1 MNVPKLPDWR
11 VLWQQRRVRV
21 GVKSLLG
28 GLLLLTVTSF
38 FAVPPLLRW
47 AVESQGS
54 KALGR
59 VVTVQGV
66 SFNPLTLSA
75 RVEGLRIAE
84 ADGKGE
90 FLSLGLLRANL
101 SMASIWH
108 LGAVLDGLRIEQPVL
123 HVTRLDEAR
132 FNFSDILDRFA
143 AAPKDATPSEPARFS
158 LNNIELADGRIEF
171 DDRPAGRVH
180 KIEQINIGV
189 PFLSSLPTKVET
201 FVQPKLEANINGSDF
216 SLLGQ
221 LKPFADH
228 REASLDLVFE
238 SFDVT
243 QYLMYVPGKLPIKI
257 ERAKLASDLR
267 LVWSEAS
274 EKTPASLVLSGK
286 LGLSEVLLKDGQGA
300 ALFAV
305 DALGV
310 EIERIEPLSNPA
322 VVRLSTVHIDAP
334 KLDLSRAKNGELN
347 LLALANAAPAKP
359 EKAAATKLAVS
370 TSKPPLISISKLVVS
385 KGVVRW
391 HDEAVPGGY
400 SFKLSPLEIQLDKF
414 DLAGSQPAALQL
426 KAQGDGGVALAL
438 SARLGIKDARY
449 GGHFALSGVD
459 IEALRPYYVAA
470 FDRAQLRGVAAVQG
484 DFAVEPGK
492 EGNAVGLDKLV
503 LDVKDFSLGEL
514 KAKTPLI
521 SVLDSHAEGASVNL
535 ATREVNLGNYSN
547 KGLRVNLARD
557 KDGALNLVSLL
568 QAKSRANEKAQVV
581 LLDKLE
587 TVATAAKVVAPPIK
601 ADAPWRLKLGEAV
614 LSGGSL
620 HFADNSGST
629 PVALDVAEIGL
640 RVKDWNNQPGAQ
652 AQTELTARVNKAGR
666 VAIGGRLGTAPL
678 KGALRLDLRA
688 VDLLAVQPYVEDVYR
703 ILITRGN
710 LSARG
715 NLVFDLAN
723 ADKPDLRYTGL
734 LAVDDFNALDRIN
747 DSDFMRWKSF
757 SFDDIKL
764 QTQPQSFATREIRV
778 ENFYSRLILDAQ
790 GRLNVRELAASEAAG
805 GPPAA
810 AASEPLAALSAP
822 LAAKPGA
829 ALPQVKIDKIV
840 LVNAHVNYLDR
851 FVKPNYE
858 ANLLALNGSLSA
870 LSSDQTS
877 VAALDLAA
885 SLDGAAPV
893 SIVGELNPF
902 RQDGFLDI
910 RAQVRDVDLTGVS
923 TYTSKFVGYGVEKGK
938 LSMALQYKIRD
949 RKLSAENRVTLDQLT
964 FGKRVDSP
972 EATTL
977 PVLFAV
983 SLLKDRHGVIDVNL
997 PISGSLDDP
1006 QFSVG
1011 GVILKVIVNLIGKA
1025 ASAPFAL
1032 IGSLLGGDGEE
1043 LAWLDF
1049 APGSAVI
1056 ASAGEEKLRTLTK
1069 ALQDRPALKLEIA
1082 GRADPAADVSGLK
1095 RSRLDGKL
1103 RTLKAEQMVKRG
1115 ETVGQV
1121 DVLRVETTEYPVLLK
1136 TVYEAEKIEAR
1147 PRNAVGLLK
1156 SLPVEEMEK
1165 ILLASMAVTA
1175 ADLQSLAS
1183 QRAQAV
1189 RARLLD
1195 QGGVAPER
1203 VFLLGSANASE
1214 AQDGG
1219 PAQARVEFSL
1229 K

>member
-1 MNVPKLPDWR
+1 MRALKFPDWR
-11 VLWQQRRVRV
+11 AWWQQRRVRIA
-21 GVKSLLG
+21 VKSLLA
-28 GLLLLTVTSF
+28 GLLFLIVASY

-59 VVTVQGV
+59 VVTVQGL

-75 RVEGLRIAE
+75 RIEGLRIAE
-84 ADGKGE
+84 ADGKAE
-90 FLSLGLLRANL
+90 FLSLRLLRANL

-108 LGAVLDGLRIEQPVL
+108 RGAVLDGLRIEQPVL
-123 HVTRLDEAR
+123 HVTRVDDAR

-143 AAPKDATPSEPARFS
+143 AAPVPKELAAGEPTRFS
-158 LNNIELADGRIEF
+158 LNNIELVDGRIEF

-180 KIEQINIGV
+180 KIEQLNIGV
-189 PFLSSLPTKVET
+189 PFLSSLPAKLET
-201 FVQPKLEANINGSDF
+201 FVQPKLEARINGSDF

-221 LKPFADH
+221 LKPFSDH
-228 REASLDLVFE
+228 REASLALVFE
-238 SFDVT
+238 PFDVT
-243 QYLMYVPGKLPIKI
+243 QYLVYVPGKLPLRI

-274 EKTPASLVLSGK
+274 VKAPASLVLSGK
-286 LGLSEVLLKDGQGA
+286 LGLSEVLLKDGRGGD
-300 ALFAV
+300 LFAV
-305 DALGV
+305 AALGV
-310 EIERIEPLSNPA
+310 DIERIEPLANPV
-322 VVRLSTVHIDAP
+322 VVRLSTVQIDAP
-334 KLDLSRAKNGELN
+334 SVDVSRAKNGELN
-347 LLALANAAPAKP
+347 LLALAGPAAAKP
-359 EKAAATKLAVS
+359 AATKPAAAAG
-370 TSKPPLISISKLVVS
+370 KPPALFINKLVVS

-400 SFKLSPLEIQLDKF
+400 RFQLNPLEIQLDKF
-414 DLAGSQPAALQL
+414 DLAGGQPAALEL
-426 KAQGDGGVALAL
+426 KAQGDRGVAMEM
-438 SARLGIKDARY
+438 SARLDVKNARY
-449 GGHFALSGVD
+449 GGHFAVNGVGID
-459 IEALRPYYVAA
+459 VLRPYYAAA
-470 FDRAQLRGVAAVQG
+470 FDRVQLRGEAGFAG

-492 EGNAVGLDKLV
+492 DGSAVRLEKLALDLKN
-503 LDVKDFSLGEL
+503 FSLGEL

-521 SVLDSHAEGASVNL
+521 SVPESHAEGASVDL
-535 ATREVNLGNYSN
+535 ATREINLGNYSN

-568 QAKSRANEKAQVV
+568 QAHSRANEKAKGA

-587 TVATAAKVVAPPIK
+587 TVASAAQVVAPPIEV
-601 ADAPWRLKLGEAV
+601 DAPWRLKLGEAL

-620 HFADNSGST
+620 HFVDNAGST

-640 RVKDWNNQPGAQ
+640 RVKDWSNEPGAQ

-688 VDLLAVQPYVEDVYR
+688 VDLLPVQPYVEDVYR
-703 ILITRGN
+703 ILVTRGN

-723 ADKPDLRYTGL
+723 ADKPDLRYAGA
-734 LAVDDFNALDRIN
+734 LAVDDFNALDRLN
-747 DSDFMRWKSF
+747 DSDFMRWKHF
-757 SFDDIKL
+757 SFDAIKL
-764 QTQPQSFATREIRV
+764 QTQPLSFAAHEIRL

-790 GRLNVRELAASEAAG
+790 GRLNLRELAAGDAAG
-805 GPPAA
+805 APPPVAV
-810 AASEPLAALSAP
+810 SAP
-822 LAAKPGA
+822 ATVKPAKA
-829 ALPQVKIDKIV
+829 SPQVNIDKIV
-840 LVNAHVNYLDR
+840 LLNAHVNYLDR

-870 LSSDQTS
+870 LSSDQSS

-923 TYTSKFVGYGVEKGK
+923 TYTSKFVGYGIEKGK

-949 RKLSAENRVTLDQLT
+949 RKLSAENRLTLDQLS
-964 FGKRVDSP
+964 FGKQVESP
-972 EATTL
+972 QATKL

-983 SLLKDRHGVIDVNL
+983 SLLKDRNGVIDVNL

-1011 GVILKVIVNLIGKA
+1011 GVILKVIANLIGKA

-1032 IGSLLGGDGEE
+1032 IGSLFGGAGEE

-1049 APGSAVI
+1049 APGSALI
-1056 ASAGEEKLRTLTK
+1056 ASAGEEKLRMLTK
-1069 ALQDRPALKLEIA
+1069 ALQDRPALQLEIV
-1082 GRADPAADVSGLK
+1082 GRADAGADVSGLK
-1095 RSRLDGKL
+1095 RQRLDGKL
-1103 RTLKAEQMVKRG
+1103 RTLKAEQMVRRG
-1115 ETVGQV
+1115 EAVGQV
-1121 DVLRVETTEYPVLLK
+1121 DALRVDAAEYPALLK
-1136 TVYEAEKIEAR
+1136 ALYETEKVEAR

-1156 SLPVEEMEK
+1156 SLPVDEMEK
-1165 ILLASMAVTA
+1165 ILLSSFGVSAS
-1175 ADLQSLAS
+1175 DLQGLAS
-1183 QRAQAV
+1183 LRAQAV

-1203 VFLLGSANASE
+1203 VFLLGGAKATE
-1214 AQDGG
+1214 LQDGK
-1219 PAQARVEFSL
+1219 PAQARVDFFL